1 MRRRPRRI
9 HSFIRTTRNSAP
21 EKTRGSPL
29 DSPARL
35 LSPLP
40 LVVAEAVR
48 IRASAHKRPTT
59 RAVSSAS
66 LLQERSPPSKQ
77 AIPQVS
83 VTDACDLAEEEEVSK
98 RAVITMTPGA
108 TVTCTAEEERIF
120 ATLLEVVE
128 KNDLPVT
135 LRVAGGWVRDKLL
148 GKNSTDIDIAI
159 DSLLGREFAELVNAH
174 LREKGETVHGVGV
187 IQSNPDQSKHLET
200 ATMRVHDVWL
210 DLVNLRSENYSEESR
225 IPEMTFGSATD
236 DAFRRDLTI
245 NALFYNIN
253 LKQVE
258 DFTGMGLKDLQDG
271 VVRTPLPPKT
281 TFLDDPLRIL
291 RAVRFASRFGFV
303 LDDEIVSA
311 AGDADVQC
319 ALRTKVSRERVG
331 KEVSGMLRGPSPG
344 DAMTLLCRFRRVLLP
359 HWSPY
364 DPVGVVNA
372 VP

>member
-1 MRRRPRRI
+1 M
-9 HSFIRTTRNSAP
+9 
-21 EKTRGSPL
+21 
-29 DSPARL
+29 
-35 LSPLP
+35 
-40 LVVAEAVR
+40 
-48 IRASAHKRPTT
+48 
-59 RAVSSAS
+59 
-66 LLQERSPPSKQ
+66 
-77 AIPQVS
+77 
-83 VTDACDLAEEEEVSK
+83 
-98 RAVITMTPGA
+98 
-108 TVTCTAEEERIF
+108 
-120 ATLLEVVE
+120 
-128 KNDLPVT
+128 
-135 LRVAGGWVRDKLL
+135 

-281 TFLDDPLRIL
+281 MLALGRSVGLLDVPLTESEEVAVMSSPMTKV
-291 RAVRFASRFGFV
+291 RAVV
-303 LDDEIVSA
+303 A
-311 AGDADVQC
+311 AFMS
-319 ALRTKVSRERVG
+319 KV
-331 KEVSGMLRGPSPG
+331 
-344 DAMTLLCRFRRVLLP
+344 
-359 HWSPY
+359 
-364 DPVGVVNA
+364 
-372 VP
+372 

>member
-1 MRRRPRRI
+1 
-9 HSFIRTTRNSAP
+9 
-21 EKTRGSPL
+21 
-29 DSPARL
+29 
-35 LSPLP
+35 
-40 LVVAEAVR
+40 
-48 IRASAHKRPTT
+48 
-59 RAVSSAS
+59 
-66 LLQERSPPSKQ
+66 
-77 AIPQVS
+77 
-83 VTDACDLAEEEEVSK
+83 
-98 RAVITMTPGA
+98 
-108 TVTCTAEEERIF
+108 
-120 ATLLEVVE
+120 
-128 KNDLPVT
+128 
-135 LRVAGGWVRDKLL
+135 
-148 GKNSTDIDIAI
+148 
-159 DSLLGREFAELVNAH
+159 
-174 LREKGETVHGVGV
+174 
-187 IQSNPDQSKHLET
+187 
-200 ATMRVHDVWL
+200 
-210 DLVNLRSENYSEESR
+210 
-225 IPEMTFGSATD
+225 MTFGSATD

-364 DPVGVVNA
+364 DLSLIHI
-372 VP
+372 

>member
-1 MRRRPRRI
+1 
-9 HSFIRTTRNSAP
+9 
-21 EKTRGSPL
+21 
-29 DSPARL
+29 
-35 LSPLP
+35 
-40 LVVAEAVR
+40 
-48 IRASAHKRPTT
+48 
-59 RAVSSAS
+59 
-66 LLQERSPPSKQ
+66 
-77 AIPQVS
+77 
-83 VTDACDLAEEEEVSK
+83 
-98 RAVITMTPGA
+98 MTPGA